1 MKYLYKSENGNVE
14 IEVDERYHEILMEMD
29 REEERSNSK
38 HERPRHDRARTVS
51 LDDADYQGEWFDAG
65 VDILGDLVRSDMSGR
80 LRAAL
85 AGLTPEQQG
94 LVVRVYVNNEK
105 ISDIAREDGVSYEAV
120 QNRLKKIIA
129 KLKKYL
135 K

>member
-51 LDDADYQGEWFDAG
+51 LDDMDYQGEWFDAG
-65 VDILGDLVRSDMSGR
+65 IDILGDLVRSDMSDR
-80 LRAAL
+80 LRAAVAEL
-85 AGLTPEQQG
+85 SPEQWA